1 MHKPLPKLQPLL
13 DAERRHVAVVGAGL
27 VGLCSALWLQR
38 TGHRV
43 TIIDPAPPLGD
54 ASYRQACSYG
64 NACTFAPH
72 GVVPIATPGVIWR
85 VPGMLLNP
93 LGPLAIVWRYLPQL
107 TPWLRAF
114 LASST
119 KAEVERIAATLA
131 VLLSHA
137 DAAWQPL
144 VTQAGAERLKRHDG
158 CLYLY
163 KTQAQFRA
171 ADAENELR
179 ERHGVAMDQLDQA
192 DIRSIEPNLAP
203 LYHKGVLFRDAYVFS
218 SPRQLAFALA
228 QTLVTGGGEIV
239 RGEVSAIE
247 PRDDGI
253 GLRIAD
259 KQILADHVVVA
270 AGAHSRKLT
279 TSVGDRVL
287 LDTERGYHVLFP
299 QAGNLLSRP
308 VCYPEH
314 GFYMV
319 PMSDGLRAAGTVE
332 LGGLAAPLNPRRI
345 AMIREG
351 VKKLLPGAGEGSN
364 EWLGFRPSMPD
375 SLPVIGNSRRSPRL
389 TYAFGHGHLGLTLSA
404 LTGYLVS
411 ELVAG
416 RTPAIDLTPLRP
428 DRF

>member
-1 MHKPLPKLQPLL
+1 MNTPLPELQPLP

-27 VGLCSALWLQR
+27 VGLCTALWLQR
-38 TGHRV
+38 MGHRV
-43 TIIDPAPPLGD
+43 MIIDPAPPFGD

-72 GVVPIATPGVIWR
+72 GVVPVATPGVIWR

-107 TPWLRAF
+107 IPWLRAF

-119 KAEVERIAATLA
+119 KAEVERIAGTLA

-144 VTQAGAERLKRHDG
+144 VMQAGAERLKRHDG

-163 KTQAQFRA
+163 KSEAQFRA
-171 ADAENELR
+171 ADAENGLR
-179 ERHGVAMDQLDQA
+179 ERHGVAMERLDRA
-192 DIRSIEPNLAP
+192 DIQGMEPNLAP

-228 QTLVTGGGEIV
+228 EAVISGGGEIV

-247 PRDDGI
+247 PRDNSI
-253 GLRIAD
+253 CLRVAGR
-259 KQILADHVVVA
+259 QILADHAVVA

-279 TSVGDRVL
+279 ASIGDRVL

-319 PMSDGLRAAGTVE
+319 PMADGLRAAGTVE
-332 LGGLAAPLNPRRI
+332 LGGLAAPLNPKRT
-345 AMIREG
+345 AMIRDG
-351 VKKLLPGAGEGSN
+351 VKMLLPPAGRGSD

-375 SLPVIGNSRRSPRL
+375 SLPVIGSSRHLPRV

-411 ELVAG
+411 QLVAG
-416 RTPAIDLTPLRP
+416 QPPAVDLAPLRP

>member
-1 MHKPLPKLQPLL
+1 M
-13 DAERRHVAVVGAGL
+13 AVVGAGL

-38 TGHRV
+38 MGHRV

-72 GVVPIATPGVIWR
+72 GVVPVATSGVIWR

-93 LGPLAIVWRYLPQL
+93 LGPLAIVWKYLPQL
-107 TPWLRAF
+107 VPWLRAF

-119 KAEVERIAATLA
+119 KAEVERIAGTLA
-131 VLLSHA
+131 MLLSHA

-144 VTQAGAERLKRHDG
+144 VTAAGAERLKRHDG

-163 KTQAQFRA
+163 KSEAQFRA
-171 ADAENELR
+171 ADAENGLR
-179 ERHGVAMDQLDQA
+179 ERHGVAMDRLDRA
-192 DIRSIEPNLAP
+192 DIKSMEPNLAP

-228 QTLVTGGGEIV
+228 QAVINGGGEIV
-239 RGEVSAIE
+239 RGEVAVIE
-247 PRDDGI
+247 SRDNGI
-253 GLRIAD
+253 CLRIAG
-259 KQILADHVVVA
+259 KQILADHAVVA

-279 TSVGDRVL
+279 ASIGDRVL

-319 PMSDGLRAAGTVE
+319 PMADGLRAAGTVE
-332 LGGLAAPLNPRRI
+332 LGGLAAPLNPKRT
-345 AMIREG
+345 AMIRDG
-351 VKKLLPGAGEGSN
+351 VKMLLPAAGQGSD

-375 SLPVIGNSRRSPRL
+375 SLPVIGSSRRLPRV

-411 ELVAG
+411 QLVAG
-416 RTPAIDLTPLRP
+416 QRPAVDLTPLRP

>member
-1 MHKPLPKLQPLL
+1 MNKPLAELQPLP

-72 GVVPIATPGVIWR
+72 GVVAVATPGVIWR

-107 TPWLRAF
+107 VPWLRAF
-114 LASST
+114 LASSG
-119 KAEVERIAATLA
+119 KAEVERIAGTLA
-131 VLLSHA
+131 MLLAHA

-144 VTQAGAERLKRHDG
+144 VAQAGAERLKRHDG

-163 KTQAQFRA
+163 KSEAQFRA
-171 ADAENELR
+171 ADAENGLR
-179 ERHGVAMDQLDQA
+179 ERHGVAMDRLDRA
-192 DIRSIEPNLAP
+192 DIESMEPNLAP

-228 QTLVTGGGEIV
+228 QAVVNGGGEII

-247 PRDDGI
+247 PRDNGI
-253 GLRIAD
+253 SLRIAGE
-259 KQILADHVVVA
+259 QILADHAVVA

-279 TSVGDRVL
+279 VSIGDRVL

-299 QAGNLLSRP
+299 QAVNLLSRP

-319 PMSDGLRAAGTVE
+319 PMADGLRAAGTVE
-332 LGGLAAPLNPRRI
+332 LGGLAAPLNPKRT
-345 AMIREG
+345 AMIRDG
-351 VKKLLPGAGEGSN
+351 VKLLLPAAGQGSD

-375 SLPVIGNSRRSPRL
+375 SLPVIGSSRRLPRV

-411 ELVAG
+411 QLVAG
-416 RTPAIDLTPLRP
+416 QRPAVDLTSLRP
-428 DRF
+428 ERF

>member
-1 MHKPLPKLQPLL
+1 MNRPLPALQPLP

-27 VGLCSALWLQR
+27 VGLCTALWLQR
-38 TGHRV
+38 MGHRV

-54 ASYRQACSYG
+54 ESYRQACSYG

-72 GVVPIATPGVIWR
+72 GVVPVAMPGVIWR

-93 LGPLAIVWRYLPQL
+93 LGPLAIIWRYLPQL
-107 TPWLRAF
+107 APWLSAF

-131 VLLSHA
+131 TLLSHA

-144 VTQAGAERLKRHDG
+144 VTQAGAERLKRHGG

-163 KTQAQFRA
+163 KTEAQFQA
-171 ADAENELR
+171 ADAEYALR
-179 ERHGVAMDQLDQA
+179 ERHGVAMQRLSRA
-192 DIRSIEPNLAP
+192 DIQSMEPNLAP
-203 LYHKGVLFRDAYVFS
+203 LYHEGVVFGDAYVFS
-218 SPRQLAFALA
+218 SPRQLAYGLA
-228 QTLVTGGGEIV
+228 QAIVSGGGEFI

-259 KQILADHVVVA
+259 KALLADHAVVA
-270 AGAHSRKLT
+270 AGAHSRRLT
-279 TSVGDRVL
+279 ASIGDRVL

-319 PMSDGLRAAGTVE
+319 PMADGLRAAGTVE
-332 LGGLAAPLNPRRI
+332 LGGLAAPLNPKRT

-351 VKKLLPGAGEGSN
+351 VRKLLPSAGEGSD

-375 SLPVIGNSRRSPRL
+375 SLPVIGSSRCSSRV

-411 ELVAG
+411 QLVAG
-416 RTPAIDLTPLRP
+416 QRPVIDLTPLRP

>member
-1 MHKPLPKLQPLL
+1 MNTPLPDLQPLP

-43 TIIDPAPPLGD
+43 TIVDPAPPLGD

-72 GVVPIATPGVIWR
+72 GVVPVATPGVIWR

-107 TPWLRAF
+107 VPWLRAF
-114 LASST
+114 LASSG
-119 KAEVERIAATLA
+119 KSEVERIAGTLA

-144 VTQAGAERLKRHDG
+144 VTQAGVEWLKRHDG

-163 KTQAQFRA
+163 KSEAQFRA
-171 ADAENELR
+171 ADAENALR
-179 ERHGVAMDQLDQA
+179 ERHGVAMDRLDRA
-192 DIRSIEPNLAP
+192 DIQGMEPNLAP
-203 LYHKGVLFRDAYVFS
+203 LYHKGVLFRDAYVIS

-228 QTLVTGGGEIV
+228 QAVVNGGGEIV

-247 PRDDGI
+247 PRDNGI
-253 GLRIAD
+253 CLRTAD
-259 KQILADHVVVA
+259 KQIPADHAVVA

-279 TSVGDRVL
+279 ASIGDRVL

-299 QAGNLLSRP
+299 QAGHLLSRP

-319 PMSDGLRAAGTVE
+319 PMADGLRAAGTVE
-332 LGGLAAPLNPRRI
+332 LGGLAAPLNSKRT
-345 AMIREG
+345 AMIRDG
-351 VKKLLPGAGEGSN
+351 VKMLLPAAGQGSD

-375 SLPVIGNSRRSPRL
+375 SLPVIGSSQHLPRV

-411 ELVAG
+411 QLVAG
-416 RTPAIDLTPLRP
+416 QRPAVDLTPLRP

>member
-1 MHKPLPKLQPLL
+1 MNRPLPELQPLP

-38 TGHRV
+38 MGHRI

-72 GVVPIATPGVIWR
+72 GVVPVATPGVIWR

-107 TPWLRAF
+107 APWLCAF

-119 KAEVERIAATLA
+119 KAEVERIATTLA

-144 VTQAGAERLKRHDG
+144 VMEAGAERLKRHDG

-163 KTQAQFRA
+163 KTEAQFRA
-171 ADAENELR
+171 ADAEYALR
-179 ERHGVAMDQLDQA
+179 QRHDVAMEQLNRA
-192 DIRSIEPNLAP
+192 DIQSLEPNLAP

-228 QTLVTGGGEIV
+228 QALVNGGGEII

-247 PRDDGI
+247 QRDDGI
-253 GLRIAD
+253 GLRIAG
-259 KQILADHVVVA
+259 KAMLADHAVLA
-270 AGAHSRKLT
+270 AGARSRKLAA
-279 TSVGDRVL
+279 SAGDRVL

-319 PMSDGLRAAGTVE
+319 PMADGLRAAGTVE
-332 LGGLAAPLNPRRI
+332 LGGLAAPLNPRRT
-345 AMIREG
+345 AMIRDG
-351 VKKLLPGAGEGSN
+351 VKMLLPAAGQGGD

-375 SLPVIGNSRRSPRL
+375 SLPVIGSSRCLPRL

-411 ELVAG
+411 QLVAG
-416 RTPAIDLTPLRP
+416 QDPVIDLAPLRP

>member
-1 MHKPLPKLQPLL
+1 MNRPLPELQPLP

-43 TIIDPAPPLGD
+43 TMIDPAPPLDD

-72 GVVPIATPGVIWR
+72 GVVPVATPGVIWR

-93 LGPLAIVWRYLPQL
+93 LGPLAIVWRYLAQL
-107 TPWLRAF
+107 APWLCAF

-119 KAEVERIAATLA
+119 KAEVERIATTLA
-131 VLLSHA
+131 ALLSHA

-144 VTQAGAERLKRHDG
+144 VMQAGAERLKRHNG

-163 KTQAQFRA
+163 KTEAQFQA
-171 ADAENELR
+171 ADAEYALR
-179 ERHGVAMDQLDQA
+179 QRHGVAMEQLSRA
-192 DIRSIEPNLAP
+192 DIQSLEPNLAP

-228 QTLVTGGGEIV
+228 QALVYGGGEII

-247 PRDDGI
+247 QRNDGI
-253 GLRIAD
+253 GLRIAG
-259 KQILADHVVVA
+259 KAMLADHAVLA
-270 AGAHSRKLT
+270 AGAHSRKLAA
-279 TSVGDRVL
+279 SAGDHVL
-287 LDTERGYHVLFP
+287 LDTERGYHVLFR
-299 QAGNLLSRP
+299 QAGDLLSRP

-332 LGGLAAPLNPRRI
+332 LGGLAAPLNPRRT
-345 AMIREG
+345 AMIRDG
-351 VKKLLPGAGEGSN
+351 VKMLLPAAGQGSD

-375 SLPVIGNSRRSPRL
+375 SLPVIGGSRRLPRL

-411 ELVAG
+411 QLVAG
-416 RTPAIDLTPLRP
+416 QDPVIDLAPLRP

>member
-1 MHKPLPKLQPLL
+1 MNKPLPELQPLP

-27 VGLCSALWLQR
+27 VGLCTALWLQR
-38 TGHRV
+38 MGHRV
-43 TIIDPAPPLGD
+43 MIIDPAPPLGD

-72 GVVPIATPGVIWR
+72 GVVPVATPGVIWR

-107 TPWLRAF
+107 VPWLRAF

-119 KAEVERIAATLA
+119 KAEVERIAGTLA
-131 VLLSHA
+131 ALLSHT

-144 VTQAGAERLKRHDG
+144 VTQAGAEGLKRHDG

-163 KTQAQFRA
+163 KSEAEFRA
-171 ADAENELR
+171 ADAENALR
-179 ERHGVAMDQLDQA
+179 ERHGVAMDQLDRA
-192 DIRSIEPNLAP
+192 DIQGMEPNLAP

-228 QTLVTGGGEIV
+228 EAVINGGGEIV
-239 RGEVSAIE
+239 RAEVSAIE
-247 PRDDGI
+247 PRYNSI
-253 GLRIAD
+253 RLRIGD
-259 KQILADHVVVA
+259 KQIPADHAVVA

-279 TSVGDRVL
+279 ASIGDRVL

-319 PMSDGLRAAGTVE
+319 PMADGLRAAGTVE
-332 LGGLAAPLNPRRI
+332 LGGLAAPLNPRRT

-351 VKKLLPGAGEGSN
+351 VKILLPAAGQGSD

-375 SLPVIGNSRRSPRL
+375 SLPVIGSSRHLPRV

-411 ELVAG
+411 QLVAG
-416 RTPAIDLTPLRP
+416 QPPAVDLAPLRP

>member
-1 MHKPLPKLQPLL
+1 MNTPLPELQPLP

-27 VGLCSALWLQR
+27 VGLCTALWLQR
-38 TGHRV
+38 MGHRV

-54 ASYRQACSYG
+54 SSYRQACSYG

-72 GVVPIATPGVIWR
+72 GVVPVATSGVIWR

-107 TPWLRAF
+107 IPWLRAF

-119 KAEVERIAATLA
+119 KAEVERIAGTLA

-144 VTQAGAERLKRHDG
+144 VTQAGAEPLKRHDG

-163 KTQAQFRA
+163 KTEAQFRA
-171 ADAENELR
+171 ADAENALR
-179 ERHGVAMDQLDQA
+179 ERHGVAMDRLDRA
-192 DIRSIEPNLAP
+192 DVQSMEPNLAP

-228 QTLVTGGGEIV
+228 QAVISGGGEIV

-247 PRDDGI
+247 PRGNGI
-253 GLRIAD
+253 CLRIAD
-259 KQILADHVVVA
+259 TQILTDHAVVA

-279 TSVGDRVL
+279 ASIGDRVL

-299 QAGNLLSRP
+299 QAGHLLSRP

-319 PMSDGLRAAGTVE
+319 PMADGLRAAGTVE
-332 LGGLAAPLNPRRI
+332 LGGLPLP
-345 AMIREG
+345 
-351 VKKLLPGAGEGSN
+351 
-364 EWLGFRPSMPD
+364 
-375 SLPVIGNSRRSPRL
+375 
-389 TYAFGHGHLGLTLSA
+389 
-404 LTGYLVS
+404 
-411 ELVAG
+411 
-416 RTPAIDLTPLRP
+416 
-428 DRF
+428 

>member
-1 MHKPLPKLQPLL
+1 MNKPLPELRPLP
-13 DAERRHVAVVGAGL
+13 DAERGHVAVVGAGL
-27 VGLCSALWLQR
+27 VGLCSSLWLQR
-38 TGHRV
+38 MGHRV

-72 GVVPIATPGVIWR
+72 GVVPVAMPGVIWR

-107 TPWLRAF
+107 VPWLRAF

-119 KAEVERIAATLA
+119 RAEVERIAGTLA

-144 VTQAGAERLKRHDG
+144 VTQAGAERLMRHDG

-163 KTQAQFRA
+163 KTEAQFRA
-171 ADAENELR
+171 ADAEYGLR
-179 ERHGVAMDQLDQA
+179 ERHGVSMDRLDQA
-192 DIRSIEPNLAP
+192 DIRGIEPNLAP

-228 QTLVTGGGEIV
+228 QALVTGGGEIV

-247 PRDDGI
+247 PGNDGI

-259 KQILADHVVVA
+259 KQILADHAVVA
-270 AGAHSRKLT
+270 AGARSRKLT
-279 TSVGDRVL
+279 ASVGDRVL

-319 PMSDGLRAAGTVE
+319 PMADGLRAAGTVE
-332 LGGLAAPLNPRRI
+332 LGGLAAPLNPKRT

-351 VKKLLPGAGEGSN
+351 VKKLLPGAGEGSD

-375 SLPVIGNSRRSPRL
+375 SLPVIGASRRLPCI

-411 ELVAG
+411 QLVAG
-416 RTPAIDLTPLRP
+416 RIPAIDLTPLRP

>member
-1 MHKPLPKLQPLL
+1 M
-13 DAERRHVAVVGAGL
+13 AVVGAGL

-38 TGHRV
+38 MGHRV

-72 GVVPIATPGVIWR
+72 GVVPVATSGVIWR

-93 LGPLAIVWRYLPQL
+93 LGPLAIVWKYLPQL
-107 TPWLRAF
+107 VPWLRAF

-119 KAEVERIAATLA
+119 KAEVERIAGTLA
-131 VLLSHA
+131 MLLSHA

-144 VTQAGAERLKRHDG
+144 VTAAGAERLKRHDG

-163 KTQAQFRA
+163 KSEAQFRA
-171 ADAENELR
+171 ADAENGLR
-179 ERHGVAMDQLDQA
+179 ERHGVAMDRLDRA
-192 DIRSIEPNLAP
+192 DIKSMEPNLAP

-228 QTLVTGGGEIV
+228 QAVINGGGEIV
-239 RGEVSAIE
+239 RGEVAVIE
-247 PRDDGI
+247 SRDNGI
-253 GLRIAD
+253 CLRIAG
-259 KQILADHVVVA
+259 KQILADHAVVA

-279 TSVGDRVL
+279 ASIGDRVL

-308 VCYPEH
+308 VCFPEH

-319 PMSDGLRAAGTVE
+319 PMADGLRAAGTVE
-332 LGGLAAPLNPRRI
+332 LGGLAAPLNPKRT
-345 AMIREG
+345 AMIRDG
-351 VKKLLPGAGEGSN
+351 VKMLLPAAGQGSD

-375 SLPVIGNSRRSPRL
+375 SLPVIGSSRRLPPSPMP
-389 TYAFGHGHLGLTLSA
+389 SA
-404 LTGYLVS
+404 T
-411 ELVAG
+411 
-416 RTPAIDLTPLRP
+416 AISA
-428 DRF
+428 

>member
-1 MHKPLPKLQPLL
+1 MNKPLPELQPLP

-27 VGLCSALWLQR
+27 VGLCTALWLQR
-38 TGHRV
+38 MGHRV
-43 TIIDPAPPLGD
+43 IIIDPAPPLGD

-72 GVVPIATPGVIWR
+72 GVVPVATPGVIWR

-107 TPWLRAF
+107 VPWLRAF

-119 KAEVERIAATLA
+119 KAEVERIAGTLA
-131 VLLSHA
+131 ALLSHA

-144 VTQAGAERLKRHDG
+144 VTQAGAEGLKRHDG

-163 KTQAQFRA
+163 KSEAQFRA
-171 ADAENELR
+171 ADAENALR
-179 ERHGVAMDQLDQA
+179 ERHGVAMDQLDRA
-192 DIRSIEPNLAP
+192 DIQGMEPNLAP

-228 QTLVTGGGEIV
+228 EAVINGGGEIV
-239 RGEVSAIE
+239 RAEVSAIE
-247 PRDDGI
+247 PRYNSI
-253 GLRIAD
+253 RLRIGD
-259 KQILADHVVVA
+259 KQIPADHAVVA

-279 TSVGDRVL
+279 ASIGDRVL

-299 QAGNLLSRP
+299 QAGNLLSGP

-319 PMSDGLRAAGTVE
+319 PMADGLRAAGTVE
-332 LGGLAAPLNPRRI
+332 LGGLAAPLNPRRT

-351 VKKLLPGAGEGSN
+351 VKILLPAAGQGSD

-375 SLPVIGNSRRSPRL
+375 SLPVIGSSRHLPRV

-411 ELVAG
+411 QLVAG
-416 RTPAIDLTPLRP
+416 QPPAVDLAPLRP

>member
-1 MHKPLPKLQPLL
+1 MHTPLPELSPLP

-38 TGHRV
+38 MGHRI

-72 GVVPIATPGVIWR
+72 GVVPVATPGVIWR

-93 LGPLAIVWRYLPQL
+93 LGPLAIVWKYLPQL
-107 TPWLRAF
+107 VPWLRAF

-144 VTQAGAERLKRHDG
+144 LMQAGAERLKRHDG

-163 KTQAQFRA
+163 KTEAQFRA
-171 ADAENELR
+171 ADAENDLR
-179 ERHGVAMDQLDQA
+179 ERHGVAMDRLDQA

-218 SPRQLAFALA
+218 SPKQLAFALA
-228 QTLVTGGGEIV
+228 QAFLYGGGDIV
-239 RGEVSAIE
+239 CGEVAAIE
-247 PRDDGI
+247 PRNDGI
-253 GLRIAD
+253 GLRIAGEAM
-259 KQILADHVVVA
+259 LADHAVVA
-270 AGAHSRKLT
+270 AGAHSHKLIAST
-279 TSVGDRVL
+279 GDRVL
-287 LDTERGYHVLFP
+287 LDAERGYHVLFP
-299 QAGNLLSRP
+299 QAGHLLSRP

-319 PMSDGLRAAGTVE
+319 PMADGLRAAGTVE
-332 LGGLAAPLNPRRI
+332 LGGLAAPLNPRRT
-345 AMIREG
+345 AMIRKG
-351 VKKLLPGAGEGSN
+351 VNKLLPSAGDGSD

-375 SLPVIGNSRRSPRL
+375 SLPVIGSSCRMPHV

-411 ELVAG
+411 QLVAG
-416 RTPAIDLTPLRP
+416 QSPAIDLTRLRP

>member
-1 MHKPLPKLQPLL
+1 MNKPLPELQPLP
-13 DAERRHVAVVGAGL
+13 DAERRHVAVVGSGL
-27 VGLCSALWLQR
+27 VGLCTALWLQR
-38 TGHRV
+38 MGHRV

-72 GVVPIATPGVIWR
+72 GVVPVATPGVIWR

-107 TPWLRAF
+107 VPWLRAF

-119 KAEVERIAATLA
+119 KAEVERIAGTLA
-131 VLLSHA
+131 MLLSHA

-144 VTQAGAERLKRHDG
+144 VTAAGAERLKRHDG

-163 KTQAQFRA
+163 KTEVQFRA
-171 ADAENELR
+171 ADAENGLR
-179 ERHGVAMDQLDQA
+179 ERHGVAMDQLDRA
-192 DIRSIEPNLAP
+192 DIQGMEPNLAP

-228 QTLVTGGGEIV
+228 QAVVNGGGEIV
-239 RGEVSAIE
+239 RAEVSAVE
-247 PRDDGI
+247 PRDNGI
-253 GLRIAD
+253 CLRIAG
-259 KQILADHVVVA
+259 KQILADHAVVA

-279 TSVGDRVL
+279 ASIGDRVL

-319 PMSDGLRAAGTVE
+319 PMADGLRAAGTVE
-332 LGGLAAPLNPRRI
+332 LGGLAAPLNPKRT
-345 AMIREG
+345 AMIRDG
-351 VKKLLPGAGEGSN
+351 VKMLLPAAGQGSE

-375 SLPVIGNSRRSPRL
+375 SLPVIGSSPHLPRV

-411 ELVAG
+411 QLVAG
-416 RTPAIDLTPLRP
+416 QRPAIDLTSLRP
-428 DRF
+428 ERF

>member
-1 MHKPLPKLQPLL
+1 MNKPLPELQPLP

-27 VGLCSALWLQR
+27 VGLCTALWLQR
-38 TGHRV
+38 MGHRV
-43 TIIDPAPPLGD
+43 MIIDPAPPLGD

-72 GVVPIATPGVIWR
+72 GVVPVATPGVIWR

-107 TPWLRAF
+107 VPWLRAF

-119 KAEVERIAATLA
+119 KAEVERIAGTLA
-131 VLLSHA
+131 ALLSHA

-144 VTQAGAERLKRHDG
+144 VTQAGAEGLKRHDG

-163 KTQAQFRA
+163 KSEAQFRA
-171 ADAENELR
+171 ADAENALR
-179 ERHGVAMDQLDQA
+179 ERHGVAMDQLDRA
-192 DIRSIEPNLAP
+192 DIQGMEPNLAP

-228 QTLVTGGGEIV
+228 EAVINGGGEIV
-239 RGEVSAIE
+239 RAEVSAIE
-247 PRDDGI
+247 PRYNSI
-253 GLRIAD
+253 RLRIGD
-259 KQILADHVVVA
+259 KQIPADQAVVA

-279 TSVGDRVL
+279 ASIGDRVL

-319 PMSDGLRAAGTVE
+319 PMADGLRAAGTVE
-332 LGGLAAPLNPRRI
+332 LGGLAAPLNPRRT

-351 VKKLLPGAGEGSN
+351 VKILLPAAGQGSD

-375 SLPVIGNSRRSPRL
+375 SLPVIGSSRHLPRV

-411 ELVAG
+411 QLVAG
-416 RTPAIDLTPLRP
+416 QPPAVDLAPLRP

>member
-1 MHKPLPKLQPLL
+1 MHTPLPELSPLP

-38 TGHRV
+38 MGHRV

-72 GVVPIATPGVIWR
+72 GVVPVATPGVIWR

-93 LGPLAIVWRYLPQL
+93 LGPLAIVWKYLPQL
-107 TPWLRAF
+107 VPWLRAF

-144 VTQAGAERLKRHDG
+144 VMQAGAERLKRHDG

-163 KTQAQFRA
+163 KTEAQFRA
-171 ADAENELR
+171 ANAENDLR
-179 ERHGVAMDQLDQA
+179 ERHGVAMDRLGQA

-203 LYHKGVLFRDAYVFS
+203 LYHRGVLFRDAYVFS
-218 SPRQLAFALA
+218 SPKQLAFALA
-228 QTLVTGGGEIV
+228 QAFVDGGGDIV
-239 RGEVSAIE
+239 CGEVSAIE
-247 PRDDGI
+247 PHTDGI
-253 GLRIAD
+253 GLRIAG
-259 KQILADHVVVA
+259 KGMLADHAVVA

-279 TSVGDRVL
+279 ASIGDRVL

-299 QAGNLLSRP
+299 QAGHLLSRP

-319 PMSDGLRAAGTVE
+319 PMADGLRAAGTVE
-332 LGGLAAPLNPRRI
+332 LGGLAAPLNPRRT
-345 AMIREG
+345 AMIRAG
-351 VKKLLPGAGEGSN
+351 VKKLLPAAGEGSD

-375 SLPVIGNSRRSPRL
+375 SLPVIGNSRSLPRV

-416 RTPAIDLTPLRP
+416 RTPAIDLAPLRP

>member
-1 MHKPLPKLQPLL
+1 MAQRLPGIEHESL
-13 DAERRHVAVVGAGL
+13 
-27 VGLCSALWLQR
+27 
-38 TGHRV
+38 
-43 TIIDPAPPLGD
+43 
-54 ASYRQACSYG
+54 
-64 NACTFAPH
+64 
-72 GVVPIATPGVIWR
+72 
-85 VPGMLLNP
+85 
-93 LGPLAIVWRYLPQL
+93 
-107 TPWLRAF
+107 
-114 LASST
+114 
-119 KAEVERIAATLA
+119 ERIAATLA
-131 VLLSHA
+131 TLLSHA

-144 VTQAGAERLKRHDG
+144 VTQAGAERLKRHGG

-163 KTQAQFRA
+163 KTEAQFQA
-171 ADAENELR
+171 ADAEYALR
-179 ERHGVAMDQLDQA
+179 ERHGVAMQRLSRA
-192 DIRSIEPNLAP
+192 DIQSMEPNLAP
-203 LYHKGVLFRDAYVFS
+203 LYHEGVVFGDAYVFS
-218 SPRQLAFALA
+218 SPRQLAYGLA
-228 QTLVTGGGEIV
+228 QAIVSGGGEFI

-259 KQILADHVVVA
+259 KALLADHAVVA
-270 AGAHSRKLT
+270 AGAHSRRLT
-279 TSVGDRVL
+279 ASIGDRVL

-319 PMSDGLRAAGTVE
+319 PMADGLRAAGTVE
-332 LGGLAAPLNPRRI
+332 LGGLAAPLNPKRT

-351 VKKLLPGAGEGSN
+351 VRKLLPSAGEGSD

-375 SLPVIGNSRRSPRL
+375 SLPVIGSSRCSSRV

-411 ELVAG
+411 QLVAG
-416 RTPAIDLTPLRP
+416 QRPVIDLTPLRP

>member
-1 MHKPLPKLQPLL
+1 MNRPLPELQPLP

-43 TIIDPAPPLGD
+43 TIVDPAPPLGD

-72 GVVPIATPGVIWR
+72 GVVPVATPGVIWR

-93 LGPLAIVWRYLPQL
+93 FGPLAIVWRYLPQL
-107 TPWLRAF
+107 APWLCAF

-144 VTQAGAERLKRHDG
+144 LMQAGAERLKRHDG

-163 KTQAQFRA
+163 KTEAQFQA
-171 ADAENELR
+171 ADPEYALR
-179 ERHGVAMDQLDQA
+179 QRHGVAMEQLSRA
-192 DIRSIEPNLAP
+192 DIQSLEPNLAP

-218 SPRQLAFALA
+218 SPRQLGFALA
-228 QTLVTGGGEIV
+228 QALVNGGGEII
-239 RGEVSAIE
+239 RGEVSTIE
-247 PRDDGI
+247 QRDDGI
-253 GLRIAD
+253 GLRIAG
-259 KQILADHVVVA
+259 KAMLADHAVLA
-270 AGAHSRKLT
+270 AGARSRKLAA
-279 TSVGDRVL
+279 SVGDRVL

-319 PMSDGLRAAGTVE
+319 PMADGLRAAGTVE
-332 LGGLAAPLNPRRI
+332 LGGLAAPLNPRRT
-345 AMIREG
+345 AMIRDG
-351 VKKLLPGAGEGSN
+351 VKMLLPAAGQGSD

-375 SLPVIGNSRRSPRL
+375 SLPVIGGSRRLPRL
-389 TYAFGHGHLGLTLSA
+389 TYAFGHGHLGLTLAA

-411 ELVAG
+411 QLVAG
-416 RTPAIDLTPLRP
+416 QSPAIDLNPLRP
-428 DRF
+428 GRF

>member
-1 MHKPLPKLQPLL
+1 MNKPLPELQPLP

-27 VGLCSALWLQR
+27 VGLCTALWLQR
-38 TGHRV
+38 MGHRV
-43 TIIDPAPPLGD
+43 IIIDPAPPLGD

-72 GVVPIATPGVIWR
+72 GVVPVATPGVIWR

-107 TPWLRAF
+107 VPWLRAF

-119 KAEVERIAATLA
+119 KAEVERIAGTLA
-131 VLLSHA
+131 ALLSHA

-144 VTQAGAERLKRHDG
+144 VTQAGAEGLKRHDG

-163 KTQAQFRA
+163 KSEAQFRA
-171 ADAENELR
+171 ADAENALR
-179 ERHGVAMDQLDQA
+179 ERHGVAMDQLDRA
-192 DIRSIEPNLAP
+192 DIQGMEPNLAP

-228 QTLVTGGGEIV
+228 EAVINGGGEIV
-239 RGEVSAIE
+239 RAEVSAIE
-247 PRDDGI
+247 PRYNSI
-253 GLRIAD
+253 RLRIGD
-259 KQILADHVVVA
+259 KQIPADHAVVA

-279 TSVGDRVL
+279 ASIGDRVL

-319 PMSDGLRAAGTVE
+319 PMADGLRAAGTVE
-332 LGGLAAPLNPRRI
+332 LGGLAAPLNPRRT

-351 VKKLLPGAGEGSN
+351 VKILLPAAGQGSD

-375 SLPVIGNSRRSPRL
+375 SLPVIGSSRHLPRV
-389 TYAFGHGHLGLTLSA
+389 TYAFDHGHLGLTLSA

-411 ELVAG
+411 QLVAG
-416 RTPAIDLTPLRP
+416 QPPAVDLAPLRP

>member
-1 MHKPLPKLQPLL
+1 MNRPLPELQPLP

-27 VGLCSALWLQR
+27 VGLCTALWLQR
-38 TGHRV
+38 MGHRV
-43 TIIDPAPPLGD
+43 MIIDPAPPLGD

-72 GVVPIATPGVIWR
+72 GVVPVATPGVIWR

-107 TPWLRAF
+107 VPWLRAF

-119 KAEVERIAATLA
+119 KAEVERIAGTLA
-131 VLLSHA
+131 ALLSHA

-144 VTQAGAERLKRHDG
+144 VTQAGAEGLKRHDG

-163 KTQAQFRA
+163 KSEAQFRA
-171 ADAENELR
+171 ADAENALR
-179 ERHGVAMDQLDQA
+179 ERHGVAMDQLDRA
-192 DIRSIEPNLAP
+192 DIQGMEPNLAP

-228 QTLVTGGGEIV
+228 EAVINGGGEIV
-239 RGEVSAIE
+239 RAEVSAIE
-247 PRDDGI
+247 PRYNSI
-253 GLRIAD
+253 RLRIGD
-259 KQILADHVVVA
+259 KQIPADHAVVA

-279 TSVGDRVL
+279 ASIGDRVL

-319 PMSDGLRAAGTVE
+319 PMADGLRAAGTVE
-332 LGGLAAPLNPRRI
+332 LGGLAAPLNPRRT

-351 VKKLLPGAGEGSN
+351 VKILLPAAGQGSD

-375 SLPVIGNSRRSPRL
+375 SLPVIGSSRHLPRV

-411 ELVAG
+411 QLVAG
-416 RTPAIDLTPLRP
+416 QPPAVDLAPLRP

>member
-1 MHKPLPKLQPLL
+1 MNTPLPDLQPLP

-38 TGHRV
+38 MGHRV

-72 GVVPIATPGVIWR
+72 GVVPVATSGVIWR

-107 TPWLRAF
+107 VPWLCAF

-119 KAEVERIAATLA
+119 KAEVERIAGTLA

-144 VTQAGAERLKRHDG
+144 VRQAGAERLKRHDG

-163 KTQAQFRA
+163 KSEVQFRA

-179 ERHGVAMDQLDQA
+179 ERHGVAMDRLERA
-192 DIRSIEPNLAP
+192 DIQGMEPNLAL

-228 QTLVTGGGEIV
+228 QEVINGGGEIV

-247 PRDDGI
+247 PRDNGI
-253 GLRIAD
+253 CLRIAG
-259 KQILADHVVVA
+259 KQILADDAVVA

-279 TSVGDRVL
+279 APIGDRVL

-299 QAGNLLSRP
+299 QAGHLLSRP

-314 GFYMV
+314 AFYMV
-319 PMSDGLRAAGTVE
+319 PMADGLRAAGTVE
-332 LGGLAAPLNPRRI
+332 LGGLAAPLNPKRT
-345 AMIREG
+345 AMIRDG
-351 VKKLLPGAGEGSN
+351 VKMLLPAAGQGSD

-375 SLPVIGNSRRSPRL
+375 SLPVIGSSLHLPRV

-411 ELVAG
+411 QLVAG
-416 RTPAIDLTPLRP
+416 QRPAIDLTPLRP
-428 DRF
+428 ERF

>member
-1 MHKPLPKLQPLL
+1 MNTPLPELQPLP

-27 VGLCSALWLQR
+27 VGLCTALWLQR
-38 TGHRV
+38 MGHRV

-72 GVVPIATPGVIWR
+72 GVVPVATSGVIWR

-107 TPWLRAF
+107 VPWLRAF

-119 KAEVERIAATLA
+119 KAEVERIAGTLA

-144 VTQAGAERLKRHDG
+144 VIQAGAERLKRHDG

-163 KTQAQFRA
+163 KTEAQFRA
-171 ADAENELR
+171 ADAENALR
-179 ERHGVAMDQLDQA
+179 ERHGVAMDRLDRA
-192 DIRSIEPNLAP
+192 DVRNMEPNLAP

-228 QTLVTGGGEIV
+228 QAVIRGGGEIV
-239 RGEVSAIE
+239 RGEVSVIE
-247 PRDDGI
+247 PRGNGI
-253 GLRIAD
+253 CLRIAD
-259 KQILADHVVVA
+259 KQILTDHAVVA

-279 TSVGDRVL
+279 ASIGDRVL

-319 PMSDGLRAAGTVE
+319 PMADGLRAAGTVE
-332 LGGLAAPLNPRRI
+332 LGGLAAPLNPKRT
-345 AMIREG
+345 AMIRDG
-351 VKKLLPGAGEGSN
+351 VKMLLPAAGQGSD

-375 SLPVIGNSRRSPRL
+375 SLPVIGSSRRLPRV

-411 ELVAG
+411 QLVAG
-416 RTPAIDLTPLRP
+416 QRPAVDLTPLRP